1 MILLH
6 EGEAFSDKF
15 GKLRGCGRRE
25 VVFESPMAWREPVWR
40 RSLAEEFSVGVVGAG
55 YVGLVTGACLAH
67 VGHRVVCV
75 DRDEGR
81 VAELREGRMPIYE
94 PGLEE
99 LVAEGSRR
107 GRLSFSTDLS
117 EVVHGA
123 DVVFIAVD
131 TPQGDDGS
139 ADLSSVGAVAR
150 SIGRAL
156 AKPGAQSEA
165 GGTGAGGT
173 GRARRKRPL
182 VVVNKSTVPVGSGDY
197 VSMLIQEGAA
207 DSASGDS
214 AAVDYRVVSNPE
226 FLREGSA
233 VYDSFF
239 PNRIVLGAEK
249 RDALDTMRALYEPII
264 EQTFPTRRDPRPRVA
279 VPFVTTD
286 LASAEMIKYAANA
299 FLATKIS
306 FINEI
311 ATICELVGADVG
323 SVAHGIGLDDR
334 IGSRFLSAGIG
345 WGGSCFPK
353 DVAALRSIARE
364 YDHEPV
370 LLDAAVEVNERQRK
384 RVISK
389 LQRDLHTLK
398 GKRVALLG
406 LAFKPNT
413 DDLREAPSLEIARA
427 LDQRGARVVGYDPVA
442 GKKAAGLASDLKVV
456 FDPYEALSGA
466 HAAVVVTEWEEIRTL
481 DPGRASALMEPPK
494 LLVDGRNALDPK
506 TAAAAGLLYR
516 GFGRA

>member
-1 MILLH
+1 
-6 EGEAFSDKF
+6 
-15 GKLRGCGRRE
+15 
-25 VVFESPMAWREPVWR
+25 MAWRELVWR
-40 RSLAEEFSVGVVGAG
+40 RSLAEEFNVGVVGAG

-67 VGHRVVCV
+67 IGHRVVCV

-99 LVAEGSRR
+99 LAAEGSHR
-107 GRLSFSTDLS
+107 GRLSFSSDLPK
-117 EVVHGA
+117 VVYGA

-131 TPQGDDGS
+131 TPQGEDGS
-139 ADLSSVGAVAR
+139 ADLSSVGTVAR
-150 SIGRAL
+150 SVGRAL
-156 AKPGAQSEA
+156 AEA
-165 GGTGAGGT
+165 GG
-173 GRARRKRPL
+173 GRASGERPL

-207 DSASGDS
+207 DSTPGGGT
-214 AAVDYRVVSNPE
+214 VHYRMVSNPE

-264 EQTFPTRRDPRPRVA
+264 EQTFPTRRDPRPVVA

-306 FINEI
+306 FVNEI
-311 ATICELVGADVG
+311 ATICELVGADVS

-334 IGSRFLSAGIG
+334 IGSRFLNAGIG

-427 LDQRGARVVGYDPVA
+427 LEKRGARAVGYDPVA
-442 GKKAAGLASDLKVV
+442 GKKAVGLTPNLKVV

-494 LLVDGRNALDPK
+494 LLVDGRNALDPN